1 MIAHR
6 DQLRAGAVGTLI
18 PRLWDPSGLEGFRAG
33 SAGIANQWHDSQRKD
48 ATRRTAS
55 VECMTASDDER
66 EQHLIASARGG
77 DLDAFNQIVDQYQA
91 MIYRVCLRI
100 LRDAGRAEDATQ
112 DTFIKAYSSLD
123 QYKGG
128 SFKSWL
134 ARIAT
139 NRCYD
144 VLRSERRRPADSLD
158 SEPVESEPTWSIEPA
173 AEDPDSY
180 AGRSQLSAYLER
192 ALGELPDDQRTAI
205 ILADI
210 HGYRYEEIA
219 ETVGASIGTVKS
231 RISRARSRLR
241 DVLRAD
247 HEARELFGSVLR
259 HSEKEA
265 SSAQQ
270 HRSERESL
278 GPPDGRE

>member
-1 MIAHR
+1 
-6 DQLRAGAVGTLI
+6 
-18 PRLWDPSGLEGFRAG
+18 
-33 SAGIANQWHDSQRKD
+33 
-48 ATRRTAS
+48 
-55 VECMTASDDER
+55 MTASD
-66 EQHLIASARGG
+66 EQLEQSLIDSARGG
-77 DLDAFNQIVDQYQA
+77 DLESFNQIVDQYQA

-100 LRDAGRAEDATQ
+100 LHDSSRAEDVTQ

-144 VLRSERRRPADSLD
+144 VLRSDRRRPADSLD
-158 SEPVESEPTWSIEPA
+158 SEPVESEPTWSMEPA
-173 AEDPDSY
+173 AEDPDTY

-192 ALGELPDDQRTAI
+192 ALGSLPEDQRTVI

-219 ETVGASIGTVKS
+219 EVVDASIGTVKS
-231 RISRARSRLR
+231 RISRARARLR
-241 DVLRAD
+241 DMLRAD
-247 HEARELFGSVLR
+247 DDARELFGSILR
-259 HSEKEA
+259 HSEKDTGTAHE
-265 SSAQQ
+265 
-270 HRSERESL
+270 HRSRHGDM
-278 GPPDGRE
+278 GPSDGRG